1 MEEIKKI
8 NLEIAKLEKEI
19 EEKRKEII
27 KAKLREVEQN
37 GISEETKFTKEEAE
51 LLKRFVNGKDEYR
64 SSVLI
69 QTYIYYIFLG
79 ERINEDGTI
88 PYETEEYPVYFVKI
102 GDKIYEP
109 SENKFHDE
117 NDIEEYDANEIDC
130 GADDIHTD
138 FGSKKEFTKPLDIE
152 KLFTDEKGKKSETN
166 IINIQE
172 LGAKIGME
180 EKEQKLPNGKVINTL
195 LWDQENLLKAVKE
208 VAYLSEEEKPVVITG
223 AAPAWLVSA
232 LTHAVHPCPVS
243 VYVPKISKDIDIPQ
257 LTHGEKN
264 PDGEVN
270 FKVTE
275 KGESVLIE
283 YNMELPDGFTT
294 YDENNVEKVVVPEV
308 PQGKAV
314 YISGRGP
321 NYLTVAIAEAYAHTN
336 SSVSLFQPGIGYTC
350 SITHSRNKRLGDLT
364 KDPLGKE
371 KIKEHLSTS
380 KEQNVKKV
388 GVEH

>member
-1 MEEIKKI
+1 MEEIKNI
-8 NLEIAKLEKEI
+8 NLEITKLEKEL
-19 EEKRKEII
+19 EEKRRKII

-37 GISEETKFTKEEAE
+37 GVSEETRLTEEE
-51 LLKRFVNGKDEYR
+51 IEILKNFFYR
-64 SSVLI
+64 NKYYSSSALI
-69 QTYIYYIFLG
+69 QLETIQTQLGWEYGIDYDEVEETFFL
-79 ERINEDGTI
+79 R
-88 PYETEEYPVYFVKI
+88 V
-102 GDKIYEP
+102 GDKILWIE
-109 SENKFHDE
+109 ENCFTDE
-117 NDIEEYDANEIDC
+117 NSIREARDGGE
-130 GADDIHTD
+130 DDFGYYLHNT
-138 FGSKKEFTKPLDIE
+138 FGSKEEFTKPLEIE
-152 KLFTDEKGKKSETN
+152 KLFIDEKLRQPKNN
-166 IINIQE
+166 IIDIQE

-208 VAYLSEEEKPVVITG
+208 VSHFSEEGKSVIITG

-243 VYVPKISKDIDIPQ
+243 VYVSQIRKDIDIPQ
-257 LTHGEKN
+257 LIHGEKN

-283 YNMELPDGFTT
+283 YNMELPDGFTS
-294 YDENNVEKVVVPEV
+294 YDENNVTKVVVPEI
-308 PQGKAV
+308 PQGKDV

-350 SITHSRNKRLGDLT
+350 SITHSRNKKLGDLT
-364 KDPLGKE
+364 KDPL
-371 KIKEHLSTS
+371 IKEEIKENLSTA
-380 KEQNVKKV
+380 KEHNVKRV
-388 GVEH
+388 GEEH